1 MSTPNFFPRL
11 LRGGGLKY
19 LYLPFNHRVIILNQ
33 KYPGIRGLRVILVG
47 ENNVVE
53 LVAFGPLDVAAGG
66 VGFGFGVRVVIRI
79 HLAVVLFD
87 IQVDAQQVL
96 RVNLGEIIFVF
107 GSVGGR
113 VVLDHLSILASQQ
126 TAGLVGIARNNVRDH
141 LLVHCRRDT
150 HDKTSAGH
158 HNSFASKSSSSS
170 ANSRVHRSSLR
181 YFQPPS
187 ARITTILPCSM
198 LAATRSAA
206 CSTAPHDGPA
216 KMSSWS
222 FNWRVRRMASTPAT
236 RIFASSSD

>member
-1 MSTPNFFPRL
+1 M
-11 LRGGGLKY
+11 
-19 LYLPFNHRVIILNQ
+19 
-33 KYPGIRGLRVILVG
+33 
-47 ENNVVE
+47 VV
-53 LVAFGPLDVAAGG
+53 
-66 VGFGFGVRVVIRI
+66 RI
-79 HLAVVLFD
+79 HLAIVLFD

-96 RVNLGEIIFVF
+96 RVNLGEIIFVC
-107 GSVGGR
+107 GSIGGG
-113 VVLDHLSILASQQ
+113 VVLDYLAVFASQQ
-126 TAGLVGIARNNVRDH
+126 TTGFIGIACNNVRDH

-150 HDKTSAGH
+150 HNKTCAGH
-158 HNSFASKSSSSS
+158 HNSFASKSPSSSS
-170 ANSRVHRSSLR
+170 NSRVHRSSLR

-216 KMSSWS
+216 KMPSWS